1 MLVITRR
8 AGERVYIGPSVTA
21 TVVASGGGLATL
33 EIVTPLSMLLLP
45 EETWVHQPPVSPG
58 FERPPVTVSRR
69 VDESIIIGAE
79 IEVKIVAA
87 KNDVAKLGIK
97 APAHV
102 QIFREEIYE
111 RIVLETREAAKPTPT
126 PIIPDEIKK
135 RFKPPKDGNGSNEN
149 ESGDPNDG

>member
-45 EETWVHQPPVSPG
+45 EETWVHQPPASPG

-69 VDESIIIGAE
+69 VDESIFIGAE
-79 IEVKIVAA
+79 IDVKIVAA

-135 RFKPPKDGNGSNEN
+135 RFKSRKKGDDKDDGGAT
-149 ESGDPNDG
+149 GDSD